1 MELMYV
7 KYINGERHSIIKN
20 GDDIIMSNSKI
31 IKFDSAKK
39 QKSNEHT
46 PCLKRKII
54 KFIIILM
61 IKLMKKLPTFSLML
75 STKTTYLIEINRI
88 ARTSY
93 ISNFYKIISIIT

>member
-39 QKSNEHT
+39 QKTNEHT
-46 PCLKRKII
+46 PCLKKKNNQVHNNYNDKINEEI
-54 KFIIILM
+54 TDFFFNAIHKNY
-61 IKLMKKLPTFSLML
+61 L
-75 STKTTYLIEINRI
+75 SNR
-88 ARTSY
+88 
-93 ISNFYKIISIIT
+93 NK

>member
-39 QKSNEHT
+39 QKTNEHT
-46 PCLKRKII
+46 PCLKKKNNQVHNSSNDKINEEI
-54 KFIIILM
+54 TDFFFNAIHKNY
-61 IKLMKKLPTFSLML
+61 L
-75 STKTTYLIEINRI
+75 SNR
-88 ARTSY
+88 
-93 ISNFYKIISIIT
+93 NK

>member
-39 QKSNEHT
+39 QKTNEHT
-46 PCLKRKII
+46 PCLKKKNNKVHNNSNDKINEEI
-54 KFIIILM
+54 TDFFFNAIHKNY
-61 IKLMKKLPTFSLML
+61 L
-75 STKTTYLIEINRI
+75 SNR
-88 ARTSY
+88 
-93 ISNFYKIISIIT
+93 NK

>member
-39 QKSNEHT
+39 QKTNEHT
-46 PCLKRKII
+46 PYLKKKNNKVHNNSNDKINEEI
-54 KFIIILM
+54 TDFFFNAIHKNY
-61 IKLMKKLPTFSLML
+61 L
-75 STKTTYLIEINRI
+75 SNR
-88 ARTSY
+88 
-93 ISNFYKIISIIT
+93 NK